1 MLRKDKL
8 WRELVQVDQ
17 DHGEFVY
24 GLSAGYNPEALEHN
38 GIVLNHAYA
47 IVRAVEVEDD
57 KGNRVKLL
65 KIRSVFPVAF

>member
-1 MLRKDKL
+1 
-8 WRELVQVDQ
+8 
-17 DHGEFVY
+17 VY